1 MKILHLPQH
10 SYELLVAKLKHL
22 LNNFMLTLP
31 LPNSRLRGRR
41 GPRGGLL
48 AILRSGSN
56 GVLLMIDGLR
66 LGLLATE
73 QHAQFPA

>member
-31 LPNSRLRGRR
+31 LPDSRLRGRSR
-41 GPRGGLL
+41 PRGGLL
-48 AILRSGSN
+48 AILWSGSD
-56 GVLLMIDGLR
+56 GIILMIDGLR
-66 LGLLATE
+66 LGLLAPE
-73 QHAQFPA
+73 QHAQFAA